1 MMCCFFAVTMITF
14 HCLTDEYSSK
24 HGKDEGLQER
34 NQYFDEINEN
44 GKRDRDH
51 GRSDSKA
58 LS

>member
-1 MMCCFFAVTMITF
+1 MMSCFFAVTMITF

-51 GRSDSKA
+51 C
-58 LS
+58 